1 MKKVKTLFRL
11 TVLGL
16 LVGGWAL
23 GASALHVV
31 WNGDK
36 LAVVTKDR
44 LAVRDTYA
52 NVSNWTADDVAA
64 HPALAKRLIATERA
78 HLLAKSFNSSGG
90 TELVAQIQEAITR
103 GPTTQ
108 PTPTV
113 NDKVAEKVE
122 EVAQKAEEVAGKAK
136 QAADQIKG
144 AVQ

>member
-16 LVGGWAL
+16 LVGGWSL

-52 NVSNWTADDVAA
+52 DVSHWTADDVAA

-78 HLLAKSFNSSGG
+78 YLLAKSFNSAGG
-90 TELVAQIQEAITR
+90 TELVAQIQEAIAR

-113 NDKVAEKVE
+113 NDKVADTFDR
-122 EVAQKAEEVAGKAK
+122 ATTQADQLADKAK
-136 QAADQIKG
+136 QALDHAKG
-144 AVQ
+144 AIQ